1 MTVAIID
8 YGMGNLRS
16 VAKAFEQV
24 GAKAVVVTDDLQQLR
39 AADRLVFPGQGAIGS
54 CFSHI
59 REHRLVDELPS
70 LLKSKPVLGICLGLQ
85 ALFDHSDE
93 DGGVVGLGL
102 IPGRVERFPAN
113 MVDGGER
120 AKVPQMGW
128 NQVIQRDAHPL
139 WQSITDRA
147 WFYFVHSY
155 FATTLARAHCSGAC
169 QYGDIEFAAAAA
181 AENIFAV
188 QFHPEKSHRD
198 GLQLLQN
205 FLHWDGAGS

>member
-16 VAKAFEQV
+16 VAKAFECV
-24 GAKAVVVTDDLQQLR
+24 GAKTVVVTDDLQQLR

-59 REHRLVDELPS
+59 TEHRLNEDLQP
-70 LLKSKPVLGICLGLQ
+70 LLRSKPVLGICLGLQ

-93 DGGVVGLGL
+93 DGGVAGLGL
-102 IPGRVERFPAN
+102 IPGRVERFPAG
-113 MVDGGER
+113 MVDGEER

-128 NQVIQRDAHPL
+128 NQVMQRDSHPL
-139 WQSITDRA
+139 WENITDRA

-155 FATTLARAHCSGAC
+155 FARTSVTEHCSGAC
-169 QYGDIEFAAAAA
+169 QYGHIEFAAAAA
-181 AENIFAV
+181 VENIFAV

-205 FLHWDGAGS
+205 FLRWDGVSS

>member
-16 VAKAFEQV
+16 VARAFEHV
-24 GAKAVVVTDDLQQLR
+24 GARSVVVTDDLEQLH
-39 AADRLVFPGQGAIGS
+39 AAERLVFPGQGAIGS

-59 REHRLVDELPS
+59 REHGLGTELKA
-70 LLKSKPVLGICLGLQ
+70 LLQSKPVLGICLGLQ
-85 ALFDHSDE
+85 ALFDFSDE
-93 DGGVVGLGL
+93 DGGVAGLGL
-102 IPGRVERFPAN
+102 IPGHVQRFPDQ

-128 NQVIQRDAHPL
+128 NQVDQRDSHPL
-139 WQSITDRA
+139 WHGIPNGA

-155 FATTLARAHCSGAC
+155 FAQTADTNKLSGAC
-169 QYGDIEFAAAAA
+169 RYGDIEFAAAAA
-181 AENIFAV
+181 RDNIFAV

-198 GLQLLQN
+198 GLQMLQN
-205 FLHWDGAGS
+205 FLSWDGTRS